1 MITRDL
7 DADRIRSVRL
17 FKQLSDSHFR
27 ALLQSASM
35 RDAPRRSILF
45 KEGSRPK
52 MLYTLLGGAVELFSE
67 HREKHR
73 TVAIIRSIKPCM
85 LASIWQDRNSLSARA
100 LASSQLL
107 LVPARLLHDFMGTD
121 VGFACAASAQVAD
134 ECHDVVEQ
142 LKNTSLRTAAQRLA
156 YWMLCFDRDSG
167 GHGQFIL
174 PCNKRTFAS
183 YLGMAPE
190 HLSRNLSALAPAGLL
205 VRGRRVALKNRA
217 ALAAVAGL
225 GPSTSQW
232 E

>member
-17 FKQLSDSHFR
+17 FRQLSDSHFR
-27 ALLQSASM
+27 ALLRSASV

-45 KEGSRPK
+45 KEGSRPT

-67 HREKHR
+67 YREKRR
-73 TVAIIRSIKPCM
+73 TVAVIRSVKPCM
-85 LASIWQDRNSLSARA
+85 LASIWHDRHSLSART

-107 LVPARLLHDFMGTD
+107 LVPARLLHDFIETD
-121 VGFACAASAQVAD
+121 AGFAGAASAELAD
-134 ECHDVVEQ
+134 ECHDAVDQ
-142 LKNTSLRTAAQRLA
+142 LKNASLRTAAERLA
-156 YWMLCFDRDSG
+156 YWLLCFDRDSG
-167 GHGQFIL
+167 GGGQFLL
-174 PCNKRTFAS
+174 PCDKRTFAS

-205 VRGRRVALKNRA
+205 VRGRRIALKNRA

-225 GPSTSQW
+225 SPSTCP
-232 E
+232 